1 MRLAL
6 TPEQLELKTELRTY
20 FTDLLT
26 PEVEAALAEG
36 QMGDDHWK
44 SIVRQIGADGWLG
57 LGWPTE
63 YGGQNRSAIEQP
75 IFFAQAQRAAAPVPM
90 LTINTIGPTIMQFGS
105 DEQKERFLPAILAG
119 EVNFAV
125 GYTEPDAGTDL
136 ASLQTRAERD
146 GDGYVI
152 NGQKIFTSL
161 AKHADYIWLAA
172 RTDPEAKKH
181 RGISIFIVPTDAPGF
196 SVTPLDILG
205 IGDTTST
212 FYDDVRVPVGSL
224 VGGENNGWKM
234 ITNQLNYERVAICN
248 AGTVLRYL
256 NEVRAWAQ
264 DTKLADGRRVIDQEW
279 VQMNLARVAAHAEV
293 LQLFNWK
300 AAWSL
305 TVGGLDP
312 AAASATKVFGTELN
326 VTALGLL
333 MEVLGQPSY
342 LRRGSPEAQLRG
354 RMEASYQGILVLTFG
369 GGTNEIQRDIIAMI
383 GLGLPR
389 ADR

>member
-26 PEVEAALAEG
+26 PDVEAALAEG

-63 YGGQNRSAIEQP
+63 YGGRNRSAIEQL
-75 IFFAQAQRAAAPVPM
+75 IFFDEAQRAAAPVPM

-105 DEQKERFLPAILAG
+105 DEQKERFLPSILAG

-125 GYTEPDAGTDL
+125 GYTEPGAGTDL

-146 GDGYVI
+146 GDEYVI

-161 AKHADYIWLAA
+161 AKHAEYIWLAA

-181 RGISIFIVPTDAPGF
+181 RGISIFIVPTDGPGF

-248 AGTVLRYL
+248 AGMVLRYL
-256 NEVRAWAQ
+256 SEVRAWAQ

-279 VQMNLARVAAHAEV
+279 VQMNLARVAAHAEA

-300 AAWSL
+300 ATWSL